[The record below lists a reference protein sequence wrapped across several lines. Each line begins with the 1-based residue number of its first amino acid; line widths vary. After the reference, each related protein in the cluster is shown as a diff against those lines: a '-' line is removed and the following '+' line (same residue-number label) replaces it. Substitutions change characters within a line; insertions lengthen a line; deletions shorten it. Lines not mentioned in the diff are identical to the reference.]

1 MRPRRSPPPLWF
13 AIGVAVAAGLAAR
26 ACVAALAPASGDGHG
41 APLSYAFWGF
51 FVQLIGIIW
60 DGIQVAGEVTLNVL
74 QWIVAHLSILVA
86 RLVNGLKWVGRNLLD
101 GLHKVWTF
109 ARLTYD
115 KVIKPAWEK
124 FWRWFDRFRQ
134 WLDHTFG
141 PVLKFLHRLTDSLMR
156 FWKDYVRPW
165 LDLIDVTRR
174 VLRVLGSLGL
184 RWARE
189 LDARLGAIEEAIE
202 RPFRMLL
209 QKAERRHQHRQPGC
223 DAGRVAAT
231 RRADSLLERD
241 YIFAWRSAVNPW
253 IKPRDDAADIRKARD
268 DRRQFLET
276 VITNTQQ
283 YMRDGSG
290 PRAAA
295 LDEMALI
302 WRNYLVKR

>member
-1 MRPRRSPPPLWF
+1 MVRGRR
-13 AIGVAVAAGLAAR
+13 GRRRGLAAR
-26 ACVAALAPASGDGHG
+26 ACFAALAPASGDGHS

-51 FVQLIGIIW
+51 FIQLIGAIW
-60 DGIQVAGEVTLNVL
+60 DGIQAAGEVTLHVL

-86 RLVNGLKWVGRNLLD
+86 RLVNGLKWVGRNLLN

-115 KVIKPAWEK
+115 KVLKPAWEK

-209 QKAERRHQHRQPGC
+209 QKLNDVINIVNRVVTLDGLLQ
-223 DAGRVAAT
+223 RVALI
-231 RRADSLLERD
+231 RSLERD
-241 YIFAWRSAVNPW
+241 YIFAWRTAMNPW
-253 IKPRDDAADIRKARD
+253 RRELTGAQKDRAEKAWGAKTLAAVVSDVSASLTRNGGADEPIV
-268 DRRQFLET
+268 T
-276 VITNTQQ
+276 
-283 YMRDGSG
+283 
-290 PRAAA
+290 
-295 LDEMALI
+295 EMAAQ
-302 WRNYLVKR
+302 WRIYLRS